1 MFVSF
6 EPTKNYDAKEFTSAS
21 GKFQIYAQY
30 QDEITIGDTAKED
43 PVNLCYNPA
52 LIAYVEPAPVSCDVD
67 PNQDICIAKEKTCEE
82 VVN

>member
-1 MFVSF
+1 VFVSF
-6 EPTKNYDAKEFTSAS
+6 EPTKNYNAKDFTSAS

-43 PVNLCYNPA
+43 PVNICYNPA
-52 LIAYVEPAPVSCDVD
+52 LIKYVEPVPPTCAED
-67 PNQDICIAKEKTCEE
+67 PNQDRCIPKEKTCEE